1 MNNSTTNAPIDL
13 ALADL
18 SLQDL
23 PNVLATAKKFD
34 VVESTLRRRWKGETI
49 SRKNIA
55 SEYYQ
60 RLINAQEEALIYQI
74 NRLTDRGILPIVRMV
89 RNLAEEVINVSV
101 EKNCVEMGEISVV
114 TEAIQ

>member
-34 VVESTLRRRWKGETI
+34 VVENTLRRRWKKETI
-49 SRKNIA
+49 SRKNIVL
-55 SEYYQ
+55 EYHQ
-60 RLINAQEEALIYQI
+60 RLTN
-74 NRLTDRGILPIVRMV
+74 T
-89 RNLAEEVINVSV
+89 
-101 EKNCVEMGEISVV
+101 
-114 TEAIQ
+114 